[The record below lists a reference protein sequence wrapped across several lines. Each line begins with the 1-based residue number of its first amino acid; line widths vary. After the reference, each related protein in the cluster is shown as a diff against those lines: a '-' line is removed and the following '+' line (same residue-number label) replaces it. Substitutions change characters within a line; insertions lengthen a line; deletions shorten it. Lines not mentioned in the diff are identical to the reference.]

1 LDLKTSVQI
10 PICLLKLT
18 KCISQCGNQF
28 MNKVLITGG
37 AGFIGSHT
45 ADLLLSQNIPV
56 RVLDNLSSGN
66 RNNLPD
72 NNPLLE
78 FIEGDITDSHIVNKA
93 MKGISHCL
101 NLAAQVS
108 VVASLE
114 NPQFSAMQ
122 NIIGFVNVMVAA
134 QQNKIEKIVY
144 ASSAAIYG
152 EPSEIPLKEDA
163 TKKQLSPYGLEKQV
177 NEEYADMYQ
186 RIYGLKSLGQRFF
199 NVFGPRQDPKSPY
212 AGVIALFVDRI
223 SRGEPLTIF
232 GDGQQTRDFIYVGD
246 VARAN
251 VAALMSSATGACN
264 IATGQQTTLLD
275 LIAVLSDI
283 TGNHCKVSHAA
294 PREGDIQHSLANPT
308 KMNDE
313 LGLKAETN
321 IRQGLI
327 NLIES

>member
-1 LDLKTSVQI
+1 VQI
-10 PICLLKLT
+10 PVRLLKLG
-18 KCISQCGNQF
+18 KGIILYSDQF
-28 MNKVLITGG
+28 MDKVLITGG

-66 RNNLPD
+66 RNNLPKYS
-72 NNPLLE
+72 PLLE
-78 FIEGDITDSHIVNKA
+78 FIEGDITDSHVVNKA
-93 MKGISHCL
+93 MNGVSHCL

-114 NPQFSAMQ
+114 YPEFSAVQ
-122 NIIGFVNVMVAA
+122 NIIGFVNVLVAS
-134 QQNKIEKIVY
+134 QKNKVEKLVY

-152 EPSEIPLKEDA
+152 EPSEIPLTEGA
-163 TKKQLSPYGLEKQV
+163 TKNQLSPYGLEKQV

-251 VAALMSSATGACN
+251 VAALMSFSTGSCN
-264 IATGQQTTLLD
+264 IATGQKTTLLD

-283 TGNHCKVSHAA
+283 TGNHCEVYHENQ
-294 PREGDIQHSLANPT
+294 RQGDIQHSLANPS

-321 IRQGLI
+321 VRQGLI